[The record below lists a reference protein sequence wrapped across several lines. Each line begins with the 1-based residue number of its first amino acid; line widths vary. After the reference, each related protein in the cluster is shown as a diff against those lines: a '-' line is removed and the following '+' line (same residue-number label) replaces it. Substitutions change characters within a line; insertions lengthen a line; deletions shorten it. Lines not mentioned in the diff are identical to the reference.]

1 MSKSVKIEKGYAVN
15 PETGEYA
22 DVYIEKEVT
31 SQNFWKIWLGDVLT
45 IMGVISNS
53 KQLDVVIYVMQHIKP
68 SDNCFVGSYDKIA
81 QNSGVSKMTVVTTMK
96 KLLENDF
103 LRRVQNGVYQVNAKY
118 IVKGNENKRRMVIDY
133 YNDLDNSY
141 VKNDEST
148 AKND

>member
-1 MSKSVKIEKGYAVN
+1 LSFPIPFLYCATVTLPLVAVDAI
-15 PETGEYA
+15 PLSLLDEPVRMMG
-22 DVYIEKEVT
+22 
-31 SQNFWKIWLGDVLT
+31 LT
-45 IMGVISNS
+45 VPS
-53 KQLDVVIYVMQHIKP
+53 KQLLQLIGFALISIVPVSDVQFL
-68 SDNCFVGSYDKIA
+68 NAYD
-81 QNSGVSKMTVVTTMK
+81 TTMK

>member
-1 MSKSVKIEKGYAVN
+1 MSFPIPFLYCATVTLPLVAVDAI
-15 PETGEYA
+15 PLSLLDEPVRMMG
-22 DVYIEKEVT
+22 
-31 SQNFWKIWLGDVLT
+31 LT
-45 IMGVISNS
+45 VPS
-53 KQLDVVIYVMQHIKP
+53 KQLLQLIGFALISIVPVSDVQFL
-68 SDNCFVGSYDKIA
+68 NAYD
-81 QNSGVSKMTVVTTMK
+81 TTMK

-141 VKNDEST
+141 VKKDEST

>member
-1 MSKSVKIEKGYAVN
+1 MSFPIPFLYCATVTLPLVAVDAI
-15 PETGEYA
+15 PLSLLGEP
-22 DVYIEKEVT
+22 VRMM
-31 SQNFWKIWLGDVLT
+31 GLT
-45 IMGVISNS
+45 VPS
-53 KQLDVVIYVMQHIKP
+53 KQLLQLIGFALISIVPVSDVQFL
-68 SDNCFVGSYDKIA
+68 NAYD
-81 QNSGVSKMTVVTTMK
+81 TTMK

>member
-1 MSKSVKIEKGYAVN
+1 
-15 PETGEYA
+15 
-22 DVYIEKEVT
+22 
-31 SQNFWKIWLGDVLT
+31 
-45 IMGVISNS
+45 
-53 KQLDVVIYVMQHIKP
+53 
-68 SDNCFVGSYDKIA
+68 
-81 QNSGVSKMTVVTTMK
+81 MK

-133 YNDLDNSY
+133 YNDLDNSC

>member
-1 MSKSVKIEKGYAVN
+1 MSFPIPFLYCATVTLPLVAVDAI
-15 PETGEYA
+15 PLSLLDEPVRMMG
-22 DVYIEKEVT
+22 
-31 SQNFWKIWLGDVLT
+31 LT
-45 IMGVISNS
+45 VPS
-53 KQLDVVIYVMQHIKP
+53 KQLLQLIGFALISIVPVSDVQFL
-68 SDNCFVGSYDKIA
+68 NAYD
-81 QNSGVSKMTVVTTMK
+81 TTMK

-103 LRRVQNGVYQVNAKY
+103 FRRVQNGVYQVNAKY

>member
-1 MSKSVKIEKGYAVN
+1 MSFPIPFLYCATVTLPLVAVDAI
-15 PETGEYA
+15 PLSLLDEPVRMMG
-22 DVYIEKEVT
+22 
-31 SQNFWKIWLGDVLT
+31 LT
-45 IMGVISNS
+45 VPS
-53 KQLDVVIYVMQHIKP
+53 KQLLELIGFALISIVPVSDVQFL
-68 SDNCFVGSYDKIA
+68 NAYD
-81 QNSGVSKMTVVTTMK
+81 TTMK

>member
-1 MSKSVKIEKGYAVN
+1 
-15 PETGEYA
+15 
-22 DVYIEKEVT
+22 
-31 SQNFWKIWLGDVLT
+31 
-45 IMGVISNS
+45 
-53 KQLDVVIYVMQHIKP
+53 
-68 SDNCFVGSYDKIA
+68 
-81 QNSGVSKMTVVTTMK
+81 MK

-148 AKND
+148 VKND

>member
-1 MSKSVKIEKGYAVN
+1 LSFPIPFLYCATVTLPLVAVDAI
-15 PETGEYA
+15 PLSLLDEPVRMMG
-22 DVYIEKEVT
+22 
-31 SQNFWKIWLGDVLT
+31 LT
-45 IMGVISNS
+45 VPS
-53 KQLDVVIYVMQHIKP
+53 KQLLQLIGFALISIVPVSDVQFL
-68 SDNCFVGSYDKIA
+68 NAYD
-81 QNSGVSKMTVVTTMK
+81 TTMK

-141 VKNDEST
+141 VKKDEST

>member
-1 MSKSVKIEKGYAVN
+1 MPFLYCATVTLPLVAVDAI
-15 PETGEYA
+15 PLSLLDEPVRMMG
-22 DVYIEKEVT
+22 
-31 SQNFWKIWLGDVLT
+31 LT
-45 IMGVISNS
+45 VPS
-53 KQLDVVIYVMQHIKP
+53 KQLLQLIGFALISIVPVSDVQFL
-68 SDNCFVGSYDKIA
+68 NAYD
-81 QNSGVSKMTVVTTMK
+81 TTMK

>member
-1 MSKSVKIEKGYAVN
+1 MMG
-15 PETGEYA
+15 
-22 DVYIEKEVT
+22 
-31 SQNFWKIWLGDVLT
+31 LT
-45 IMGVISNS
+45 VPS
-53 KQLDVVIYVMQHIKP
+53 KQLLQLIGFALISIVPVSDVQFL
-68 SDNCFVGSYDKIA
+68 NAYD
-81 QNSGVSKMTVVTTMK
+81 TTMK

>member
-1 MSKSVKIEKGYAVN
+1 MSFPIPFLYCATVTLPLVAVDAI
-15 PETGEYA
+15 PLSLLDEPVRMMG
-22 DVYIEKEVT
+22 
-31 SQNFWKIWLGDVLT
+31 LT
-45 IMGVISNS
+45 VPS
-53 KQLDVVIYVMQHIKP
+53 KQLLQLIGFALISIVPVSDVQFL
-68 SDNCFVGSYDKIA
+68 NAYD
-81 QNSGVSKMTVVTTMK
+81 TTMK

>member
-1 MSKSVKIEKGYAVN
+1 MSFPIPFLYCATVTLPLVAVDAI
-15 PETGEYA
+15 PLSLLDEPVRMMG
-22 DVYIEKEVT
+22 
-31 SQNFWKIWLGDVLT
+31 LT
-45 IMGVISNS
+45 VPS
-53 KQLDVVIYVMQHIKP
+53 KQLLQLIGFALISIVPVSDVQFL
-68 SDNCFVGSYDKIA
+68 NAYD
-81 QNSGVSKMTVVTTMK
+81 TTMK

-148 AKND
+148 VKND

>member
-1 MSKSVKIEKGYAVN
+1 
-15 PETGEYA
+15 
-22 DVYIEKEVT
+22 
-31 SQNFWKIWLGDVLT
+31 
-45 IMGVISNS
+45 
-53 KQLDVVIYVMQHIKP
+53 
-68 SDNCFVGSYDKIA
+68 
-81 QNSGVSKMTVVTTMK
+81 MK

>member
-1 MSKSVKIEKGYAVN
+1 MSFPIPFLYCATVTLPLVAVDAM
-15 PETGEYA
+15 PLSLLDEPVRMMG
-22 DVYIEKEVT
+22 
-31 SQNFWKIWLGDVLT
+31 LT
-45 IMGVISNS
+45 VPS
-53 KQLDVVIYVMQHIKP
+53 KQLLQLIGFALISIVPVSDVQFL
-68 SDNCFVGSYDKIA
+68 NAYD
-81 QNSGVSKMTVVTTMK
+81 TTMK